1 MRLSFS
7 RPTAA
12 LSAVLFLVWQLAQF
26 AHAAPVQPVYGG
38 PIPTRNQRG
47 YNLLFL
53 SFEPEAPDVL
63 PAGQRDLALQ
73 LDIANNFLIPAV
85 PSGASAVQE
94 DNETQ
99 RLTFSL
105 HWGLG
110 HGTEAA
116 LFVPVMWR
124 DGGFMDPVINLW
136 HHLWGMSQSYDSTL
150 SRTQVGDFHS
160 VLLDRRPDG
169 TDIVNVGNAFGLCDI
184 SATMKQ
190 CLIENPS
197 FAAALRLGLKLP
209 TGNPDELLGSGGT
222 DVGADVDM
230 RQNLGRDVSLYFN
243 WSHSWLGKDPAI
255 ATARTWWE
263 QGIVAIEYRA
273 NRKDSYVL
281 QSDWNSLAV
290 VTGNPWAD
298 RQQRTATFGYRR
310 TVNDRLRYNVSF
322 TENGDVF
329 NHSTPWLFEIGPD
342 FTVSFSMSWLR

>member
-1 MRLSFS
+1 MSRSLSGI
-7 RPTAA
+7 TVA
-12 LSAVLFLVWQLAQF
+12 LSAALLLISQIPKLAY
-26 AHAAPVQPVYGG
+26 AVPVQPVYGG

-63 PAGQRDLALQ
+63 PAGQRDFTLQ
-73 LDIANNFLIPAV
+73 FDIANNFLIPAV
-85 PSGASAVQE
+85 PSGASTVHE

-99 RLTFSL
+99 RLTISL

-124 DGGFMDPVINLW
+124 DGGFMDPVISFW
-136 HHLWGMSQSYDSTL
+136 HRLWGMSQSYDATL
-150 SRTQVGDFHS
+150 ERYQVGDFHS
-160 VLLDRRPDG
+160 VLLDQHPDG
-169 TDIVNVGNAFGLCDI
+169 TDLVNVGNAFGLCDI
-184 SATMKQ
+184 SSTVKQ
-190 CLIENPS
+190 CLIETPS
-197 FAAALRLGLKLP
+197 NAVALRLGLKLP
-209 TGNPDELLGSGGT
+209 TGNPGELLGSGGT
-222 DVGADVDM
+222 DVGADVDV
-230 RQNLGRDVSLYFN
+230 RQNLGRDISLYFN
-243 WSHSWLGKDPAI
+243 WDHSWLGKDPAV

-263 QGIVAIEYRA
+263 QGIVAIEFRA

-310 TVNDRLRYNVSF
+310 TENDRLRYNLSF

-342 FTVSFSMSWLR
+342 FTVSFLVSWLR